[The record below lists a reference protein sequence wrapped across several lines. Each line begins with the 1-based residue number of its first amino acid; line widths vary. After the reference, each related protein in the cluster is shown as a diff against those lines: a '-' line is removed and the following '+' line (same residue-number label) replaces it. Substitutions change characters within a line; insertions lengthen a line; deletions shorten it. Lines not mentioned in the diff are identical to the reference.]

1 MPPGQEGRRHLPQ
14 VDRRR
19 AGPHASRRGLVRAE
33 RRVIQS
39 PRLGIAHLAEAPR
52 LTTRHPR
59 RAVHA
64 ARTVWPH
71 RLPRLLQRHKIDAG
85 RSRQR
90 AGRAVGVLLARQPV
104 VRTPQLRRRNSG
116 CQRASAS
123 AGTSLAGGGRAHL
136 VAARVTRHAQQLVR
150 RRHATSRSTQ
160 ARASSAVDG
169 REARRQCLFSVLRC
183 GGGTSCG
190 AAFLLS
196 PRNLP
201 RRVRVR
207 DHQSQ

>member
-59 RAVHA
+59 RAV

-160 ARASSAVDG
+160 ALASAPSMA
-169 REARRQCLFSVLRC
+169 ARLGFQCLFSVLPLRDIYVH
-183 GGGTSCG
+183 
-190 AAFLLS
+190 AFS
-196 PRNLP
+196 SFS
-201 RRVRVR
+201 
-207 DHQSQ
+207 SQPAKACARA